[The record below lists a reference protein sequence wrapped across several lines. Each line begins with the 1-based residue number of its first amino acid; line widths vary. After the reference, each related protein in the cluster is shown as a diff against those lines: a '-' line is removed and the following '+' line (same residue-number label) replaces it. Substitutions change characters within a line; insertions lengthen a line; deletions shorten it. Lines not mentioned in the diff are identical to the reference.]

1 MKDWIKTLLIII
13 GLVFVFIVIRAI
25 IITVF

>member
-1 MKDWIKTLLIII
+1 MKDLLKTLLIVL
-13 GLVFVFIVIRAI
+13 GLIFAFIVIRAI

>member
-1 MKDWIKTLLIII
+1 MKGWLKTLLIIL
-13 GLVFVFIVIRAI
+13 GLIFAFIVIRAI